1 MSLQTGVLNFALIT
15 KLPHHHLLSLF
26 HVHGV
31 AISPPAR
38 PRAVPSLLPHPWLL
52 PKRLGLSTRRHLP
65 ARTPR
70 MDARL
75 ATTTMRRVV
84 SCANSPL
91 ACASAGSPPFHVLR
105 KRVSSL
111 PLYSPSLLQAPS
123 QAFWRP
129 EPPLAPPLPRPP
141 RSSSL
146 RPSSAPNDPPDSST
160 SPP

>member
-31 AISPPAR
+31 AASPPAQ
-38 PRAVPSLLPHPWLL
+38 PRAAPSPLPRPWLL

-105 KRVSSL
+105 KRVSIL
-111 PLYSPSLLQAPS
+111 PYSPSLLQAPS

-141 RSSSL
+141 RSFHL
-146 RPSSAPNDPPDSST
+146 RPPFVQTEPENRPTT
-160 SPP
+160 SP